1 MQQVEAL
8 TFHRFMSTGRT
19 SPALMTCAAPDTSE
33 AEYVVKLKAS
43 QSTIPGLLCELLAAE
58 LADHFEIEHPG
69 YALVHVSLELAE
81 LLQNLLETDKAALF
95 TNSVGMN
102 FGSKKINNL
111 ATIPQN
117 RGLSAAQIELAT
129 NIFAFDVL
137 IQNPDRRKDNPNVG
151 TVGEMFQIYDHETAF
166 SFRQDI
172 LPVQGSWRA
181 SRQPFCTNHV
191 FFAALQHK
199 QISLDQFTER
209 LRALS
214 PTFVEDLASDIP
226 QEWHSDDLGLIA
238 DYLRTVQAN
247 ASEFTS
253 DLLGGCDEKEVPLQ
267 HSSVYV

>member
-19 SPALMTCAAPDTSE
+19 SPALMTCMAPDTSE

-58 LADHFEIEHPG
+58 LADHFEIDHPR
-69 YALVHVSLELAE
+69 YALVNVGLELAE
-81 LLQNLLETDKAALF
+81 LLGTVLETDKAGLF
-95 TNSVGMN
+95 KSSVGMN
-102 FGSKKINNL
+102 FGSRKINNL

-117 RGLSAAQIELAT
+117 RSLSAAQLEAAA

-166 SFRQDI
+166 SFRQDV
-172 LPVQGSWRA
+172 LPVRESWRA

-191 FFAALQHK
+191 FFAVLQHK
-199 QISLDQFTER
+199 QISLNRFTDR
-209 LRALS
+209 LKALS

-226 QEWHSDDLGLIA
+226 QEWHSGALESIA
-238 DYLRTVQAN
+238 DYLRIVQN
-247 ASEFTS
+247 SASEFTT
-253 DLLGGCDEKEVPLQ
+253 DLLGRLR
-267 HSSVYV
+267 